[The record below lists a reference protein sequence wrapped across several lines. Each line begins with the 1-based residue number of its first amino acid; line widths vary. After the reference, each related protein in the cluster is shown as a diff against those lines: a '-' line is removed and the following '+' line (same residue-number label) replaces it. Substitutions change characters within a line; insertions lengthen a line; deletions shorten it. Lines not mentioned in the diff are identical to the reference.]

1 LLLARPAE
9 VEYGSVMDGILR
21 RSLVLL
27 LAIALV
33 AGGIPFAHAMPGAH
47 PTDMPSA
54 QPTEMAHRHSDIRS
68 GVTGHSHAHDGLHAQ
83 DRSQAIAPTHRSDE
97 HDKSALDPCRCLNC
111 GMCTTP
117 GVAPHARDVVPE
129 RRAIL
134 VSYGRAT
141 SEQPMVMIF
150 VDPGIPIAMA

>member
-1 LLLARPAE
+1 
-9 VEYGSVMDGILR
+9 MDGILR

-27 LAIALV
+27 LAIALI
-33 AGGIPFAHAMPGAH
+33 AGGIPFAHAMPGA
-47 PTDMPSA
+47 
-54 QPTEMAHRHSDIRS
+54 QPTETAHRHSDIQS
-68 GVTGHSHAHDGLHAQ
+68 GVRGHSHAHDGLHAQ
-83 DRSQAIAPTHRSDE
+83 DRSQATAPAHRSDE
-97 HDKSALDPCRCLNC
+97 HGKSVLDPCKCLNC

-117 GVAPHARDVVPE
+117 GVAPLARDVVPE